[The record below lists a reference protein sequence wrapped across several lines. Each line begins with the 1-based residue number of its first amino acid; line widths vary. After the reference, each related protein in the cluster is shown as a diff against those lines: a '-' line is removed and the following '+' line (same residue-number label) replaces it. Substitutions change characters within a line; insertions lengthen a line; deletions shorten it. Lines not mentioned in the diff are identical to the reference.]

1 MGSNMLSQVR
11 HYYVKLV
18 VVGGGG
24 GDFFFLYMTSTYI
37 YLCVSY

>member
-18 VVGGGG
+18 VVWGGGLFLFIY
-24 GDFFFLYMTSTYI
+24 DFNLYI

>member
-18 VVGGGG
+18 VVGGG
-24 GDFFFLYMTSTYI
+24 DFFFLCMTSTYI

>member
-18 VVGGGG
+18 VVWGG